1 MSDAVLE
8 QILIQLQQMNKRFDH
23 IDQRLDNM
31 DGSLDN
37 MDGRLDGMD
46 GRFDRIEGRLDT
58 IEQQTKD
65 IPLLKQ
71 TVLETLEITKRLEEN
86 QASFERKV
94 TAELNTH
101 QHSIDILN
109 RRQLRME
116 ADIETLKNR

>member
-1 MSDAVLE
+1 MFMSDAVLE

-31 DGSLDN
+31 DGH
-37 MDGRLDGMD
+37 LDGMD
-46 GRFDRIEGRLDT
+46 G
-58 IEQQTKD
+58 
-65 IPLLKQ
+65 
-71 TVLETLEITKRLEEN
+71 RLEEN

-94 TAELNTH
+94 TAELNTY

>member
-8 QILIQLQQMNKRFDH
+8 QILNQLQQMNKRFDH

-31 DGSLDN
+31 DG
-37 MDGRLDGMD
+37 RLDSMD
-46 GRFDRIEGRLDT
+46 GRFDHIEGRLDT

-71 TVLETLEITKRLEEN
+71 AVLETLEITKRLEEN